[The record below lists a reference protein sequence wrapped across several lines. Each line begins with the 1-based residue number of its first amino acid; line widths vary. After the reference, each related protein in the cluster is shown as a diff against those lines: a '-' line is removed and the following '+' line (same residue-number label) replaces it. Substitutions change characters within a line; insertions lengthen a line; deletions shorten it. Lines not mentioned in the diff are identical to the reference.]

1 MRRWKPRSDWNSS
14 PKTLRSDMRTARF
27 LTAAALATVS
37 LLEAQSKLGDNSA
50 GSRGQPAHVIPLR
63 DPEGDTIQ
71 PGDHRALPFSV
82 TQTCGGECH
91 DVSAVGHGWHFNATA
106 SVVNGAGVPAGR
118 SGQP

>member
-1 MRRWKPRSDWNSS
+1 MRRWKRRSAWNSS
-14 PKTLRSDMRTARF
+14 PKISRFDMGTRRF
-27 LTAAALATVS
+27 LTAAALATVC
-37 LLEAQSKLGDNSA
+37 LLRAQQPKASEKSKVVEDRPKLGDNSA

-91 DVSAVGHGWHFNATA
+91 DVSA
-106 SVVNGAGVPAGR
+106 
-118 SGQP
+118 